1 MWMHGTDCDAHV
13 VAARMND
20 VAPTVTP
27 AVAWV
32 RWFVPP
38 LALVLALDQATKVW
52 LFPADPQA
60 QSAVPALPGWIVLSH
75 NSGVAWGMGNSMPM
89 VVVVVTA
96 LLIPLLGWVW
106 WKHFRQIGRVENL
119 AFGAV
124 LGGALGNGIDRAQM
138 AAGSLA
144 GVRDFIH
151 VNLGF
156 WPLNPWPTFNIADA
170 GITGGFLVLAALSL
184 AKPKPGPTPG
194 MRIVV

>member
-1 MWMHGTDCDAHV
+1 MRRLDADFRV
-13 VAARMND
+13 DLGAALAASRMSD
-20 VAPTVTP
+20 VTP

-38 LALVLALDQATKVW
+38 LLVVLVLDQCTKLW
-52 LFPADPQA
+52 FFSQPAVADF
-60 QSAVPALPGWIVLSH
+60 PGWIVRSY
-75 NSGVAWGMGNSMPM
+75 NQGVAWGMGNSMPM
-89 VVVVVTA
+89 VVVLVTA

-106 WKHFRQIGRVENL
+106 WKHFRLLGRSENL

-138 AAGSLA
+138 AAGTLH

-151 VNLGF
+151 VDLGF

-194 MRIVV
+194 ASATV